1 LQGSL
6 EVCGTGAA
14 AWTFR
19 GRMLRLSGSRSSKR
33 RGKRIMR
40 KVFIGLAGLAVLA
53 ACSKAPA
60 NTQTP
65 DSTAP
70 QSAAAQ
76 SAAPAPAPAASAA
89 PAAAAGPAISGRFV
103 GNDKAA
109 TLTEVT
115 AHPDDPFDGK
125 PIIALVFTAKDQA
138 GDKDAANDAPFGNFG
153 DAIVIKI
160 EPDGTVISADVVH
173 SGLQSP
179 GPVSIGGVFTI
190 KNYQASNGQISG
202 DLTTG
207 GPTDVFDKK
216 LDVDLTFHVKA
227 P

>member
-1 LQGSL
+1 
-6 EVCGTGAA
+6 
-14 AWTFR
+14 
-19 GRMLRLSGSRSSKR
+19 
-33 RGKRIMR
+33 MR
-40 KVFIGLAGLAVLA
+40 KGFMGLAGLVLLA
-53 ACSKAPA
+53 ACSKAPT
-60 NTQTP
+60 NTQ
-65 DSTAP
+65 AP
-70 QSAAAQ
+70 TGAAAQSAAAQ
-76 SAAPAPAPAASAA
+76 SAASAPAPAASAA
-89 PAAAAGPAISGRFV
+89 PAAAGPAVSGRYI
-103 GNDKAA
+103 GNGQAA
-109 TLTEVT
+109 TLTKVT

-125 PIIALVFTAKDQA
+125 PITALVFTAKDQA

-190 KNYQASNGQISG
+190 KNYLASNGQISG

>member
-1 LQGSL
+1 
-6 EVCGTGAA
+6 
-14 AWTFR
+14 
-19 GRMLRLSGSRSSKR
+19 M
-33 RGKRIMR
+33 
-40 KVFIGLAGLAVLA
+40 GLAGLVLLA
-53 ACSKAPA
+53 ACSKTPA

-65 DSTAP
+65 NSTAP
-70 QSAAAQ
+70 QSATAQ
-76 SAAPAPAPAASAA
+76 SMGPAASAA
-89 PAAAAGPAISGRFV
+89 PAAADGPAISGRFI
-103 GNDKAA
+103 GNGKAV

-125 PIIALVFTAKDQA
+125 SITALVFTAKDQA